1 MNPLL
6 PIFSFP
12 RTQGFHP
19 RTLDLWLLSLF
30 PWCCASSSFSSQN
43 RSRCVNIKK
52 LTRLSLTSSYLL
64 IFRPRFCPLHWVNYF
79 CTWESERRDRLA
91 FGCMIIG
98 LKKPNS
104 HFGVGL
110 NLDRQVASSIALYVV
125 HISLQR

>member
-19 RTLDLWLLSLF
+19 RTLALWLLSLF

-64 IFRPRFCPLHWVNYF
+64 IFRPRFCPLHWVQLF
-79 CTWESERRDRLA
+79 LHMREWEKR
-91 FGCMIIG
+91 
-98 LKKPNS
+98 P
-104 HFGVGL
+104 
-110 NLDRQVASSIALYVV
+110 
-125 HISLQR
+125 ISLWLHDNWAKEAKFTFWCRTESGPSSCELYSALCGSY